1 MQCVNGSLNMQLE
14 FRASF
19 DANDTRRCPRFALFR
34 DERKRPMSKSV
45 QRASENK
52 VGGNVRQVSDA
63 EQATQIVGFSE
74 IQGNLTQ
81 QVLSDKKDE
90 IKDVLED
97 VLAAVKKLGLKKGDK
112 ADLKAQT
119 KTAQAQ
125 MKAKTPQPAI
135 MSACLGSIWGT
146 LKKAA
151 TTAAVSGAGTLA
163 TSLLDKIKAFVQ

>member
-1 MQCVNGSLNMQLE
+1 MSESL
-14 FRASF
+14 
-19 DANDTRRCPRFALFR
+19 
-34 DERKRPMSKSV
+34 

-52 VGGNVRQVSDA
+52 VGGNVSQVSDA
-63 EQATQIVGFSE
+63 QKATQIVEFSE
-74 IQGNLTQ
+74 IKGNLTQ
-81 QVLSDKKDE
+81 QVLSDKKE
-90 IKDVLED
+90 AIED
-97 VLAAVKKLGLKKGDK
+97 VLKKILAAVEKLGLKKEEK

-163 TSLLDKIKAFVQ
+163 TMLLDKIKAFIQ

>member
-1 MQCVNGSLNMQLE
+1 MSESL
-14 FRASF
+14 
-19 DANDTRRCPRFALFR
+19 
-34 DERKRPMSKSV
+34 
-45 QRASENK
+45 QRATENK
-52 VGGNVRQVSDA
+52 VGGNVSQVSDA
-63 EQATQIVGFSE
+63 QKATQIVEFSE
-74 IQGNLTQ
+74 IKGNLTQ
-81 QVLSDKKDE
+81 QVLSDKKE
-90 IKDVLED
+90 AIED
-97 VLAAVKKLGLKKGDK
+97 VLKKILAAVEKLGLKKEEK

-163 TSLLDKIKAFVQ
+163 TMLLDKIKAFIQ

>member
-1 MQCVNGSLNMQLE
+1 
-14 FRASF
+14 
-19 DANDTRRCPRFALFR
+19 
-34 DERKRPMSKSV
+34 
-45 QRASENK
+45 
-52 VGGNVRQVSDA
+52 
-63 EQATQIVGFSE
+63 
-74 IQGNLTQ
+74 
-81 QVLSDKKDE
+81 VLSDKKE
-90 IKDVLED
+90 AIED
-97 VLAAVKKLGLKKGDK
+97 VLKKILAAVEKLGLKKEEK

-163 TSLLDKIKAFVQ
+163 TMLLDKIKAFIP